1 MGIFDSFKQANAES
15 PGRVMMMQL
24 QSAQQKMGIMNE
36 AMRGQVL
43 ADFFHRR
50 ENIIPRLSNM
60 TTEGAQKTGK
70 DFQIAG
76 NKLIRTSPV
85 DGYPLLLVGMWL
97 ESGYRPGESAAAVHH
112 FLDTVAMDMG
122 GMSSLC

>member
-1 MGIFDSFKQANAES
+1 MGIFDSFKQASAES
-15 PGRVMMMQL
+15 PGRVMLMQL
-24 QSAQQKMGIMNE
+24 ESAQQKMGIMNN
-36 AMRGQVL
+36 AVRGEIL

-60 TTEGAQKTGK
+60 TMEGIHKSGK

-85 DGYPLLLVGMWL
+85 EGYPLLLVGMWL
-97 ESGYRPGESAAAVHH
+97 ESGYRPGESAGAVYH
-112 FLDTVAMDMG
+112 FLNTVAMEMG
-122 GMSSLC
+122 GSSLC